1 MPIRWSALRVSE
13 AMDML
18 NEYVAQ
24 ARKPLEQARLVAR
37 EARSIPNLPQ
47 YVDQNLL
54 RIISEI
60 DAIIGSLKWQSKG
73 RLESGIESIRE
84 ALPQDSVEDERKAL
98 ESGEQLTLAG

>member
-18 NEYVAQ
+18 SEYVAQ
-24 ARKPLEQARLVAR
+24 ATKPLEQARLVAR

-47 YVDQNLL
+47 YVDQHLL

-60 DAIIGSLKWQSKG
+60 DAIIGSPQWQSKG
-73 RLESGIESIRE
+73 RLDSGIDSIRE
-84 ALPQDSVEDERKAL
+84 ALPKDSVEDEKKAL
-98 ESGEQLTLAG
+98 QSGEQLTLAG